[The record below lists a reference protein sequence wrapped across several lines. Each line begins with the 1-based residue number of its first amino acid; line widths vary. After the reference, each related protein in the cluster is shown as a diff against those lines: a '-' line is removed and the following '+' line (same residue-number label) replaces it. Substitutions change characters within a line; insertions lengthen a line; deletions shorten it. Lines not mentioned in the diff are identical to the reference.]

1 MFLALL
7 ICYLNWAKPK
17 RFLYSLH
24 GLIYCTKDIL
34 PVPVLPFGVAYTFI
48 TSFTKKTSMKK
59 NILTMLLLFIVF
71 FTSGLQRGWSQATAT
86 NFKFVQYDRFAQN
99 GSLLFARSSLGSV
112 SFSPVTSPFQNNYLN
127 IYAKT
132 VSGQDA
138 WIVENYPLPAQEVM
152 TCQQVEID
160 YKYLGIAP
168 GTPVY
173 SIQYSY
179 TVTPYL
185 VQAVIIADHD
195 HDTIRT
201 TEDSDINVINGRK
214 RVVSFASQRSV
225 TDDPAPVPFPVPPAP
240 VIVTRDSLRNE
251 MSSLYNEYADFALFQ
266 RKEPVV
272 EKPVSHDVPPVEEDP
287 GNCTA
292 GAFARSIGW
301 LEKKDS
307 AGTRPYYDSLKK
319 YHDTC
324 VTGTTGQKE
333 SCKVKSKADFLKRI
347 NGGTTTVMPID
358 PEPGFPPA
366 DLLSPDPKPANPGDW
381 MKDKL
386 KTCDVEMAYSEINF
400 AFSHIVTVTRVEC
413 DGKGCCTIWFRDD
426 ADQNKKGGDACE
438 KSIKLCNDTFRRDGQ
453 KFKVWYLVAE
463 CKATNRIA
471 TTQEQNV
478 VTEQGIILEQNKPN
492 PFGSETTITIRVADK
507 ASFKNAFLVVRDM
520 YTQEVYRSRLN
531 LQKGNNSITYRPATG
546 LKGILY
552 YSLELDGKTIDTKQM
567 IFQNY

>member
-1 MFLALL
+1 
-7 ICYLNWAKPK
+7 
-17 RFLYSLH
+17 
-24 GLIYCTKDIL
+24 
-34 PVPVLPFGVAYTFI
+34 
-48 TSFTKKTSMKK
+48 MKK
-59 NILTMLLLFIVF
+59 NTLTLLLLFICF
-71 FTSGLQRGWSQATAT
+71 GFTGIQKGWTQANAT
-86 NFKFVQYDRFAQN
+86 NFKFVQYDRFNQN

-112 SFSPVTSPFQNNYLN
+112 SFSPITSSFQNNYLN

-160 YKYLGIAP
+160 YKYLGITP
-168 GTPVY
+168 GTAVTTV
-173 SIQYSY
+173 QYSY
-179 TVTPYL
+179 TVTPYM
-185 VQAVIIADHD
+185 VQAVVVTHD
-195 HDTIRT
+195 DTVATPDEDTDTIRT
-201 TEDSDINVINGRK
+201 SGDTDVNIINAGKRIVKFSTRRSFTEEQDT
-214 RVVSFASQRSV
+214 A
-225 TDDPAPVPFPVPPAP
+225 PFPGPAGSAV
-240 VIVTRDSLRNE
+240 VIRDTLRNE
-251 MSSLYNEYADFALFQ
+251 TSYGYNEFQNFALFQ
-266 RKEPVV
+266 RKDPVV

-319 YHDTC
+319 YQDTC

-333 SCKVKSKADFLKRI
+333 SCKVKSKADFLKRV

-386 KTCDVEMAYSEINF
+386 KNCDVEMAYSEVNF

-426 ADQNKKGGDACE
+426 DKQGKKGGDACE

-463 CKATNRIA
+463 CPATNRIN
-471 TTQEQNV
+471 TSQNQVV
-478 VTEQGIILEQNKPN
+478 VTNADAVLEQNKPN
-492 PFGSETTITIRVADK
+492 PFGSETIINIKVTDK
-507 ASFKNAFLVVRDM
+507 AVYKNAFLVVRDM

-531 LQKGNNSITYRPATG
+531 LQKGNNSVTYRPSSA